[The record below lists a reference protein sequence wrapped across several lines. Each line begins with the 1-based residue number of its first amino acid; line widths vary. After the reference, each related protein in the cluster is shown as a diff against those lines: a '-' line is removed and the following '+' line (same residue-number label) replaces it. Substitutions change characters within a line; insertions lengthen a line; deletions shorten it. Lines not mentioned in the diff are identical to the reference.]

1 MEYDVEV
8 GGRVRQVT
16 LARAGETFLV
26 TVDGHARHIEVA
38 RIGARTLSLLVDS
51 VWSKDVVISA
61 GDTPGHLTVLV
72 GTTPVAVTIHRGAE
86 GRRRFRHRGDGA
98 DRERASR
105 TGPQRVT
112 APMPG
117 KVVRV
122 LVKVGDAVVARQPVI
137 VIEAMKME
145 NELRAQGDGQV
156 TEVRANEGALVD
168 AGALLIVIE

>member
-1 MEYDVEV
+1 MEYEVEV

-16 LARAGETFLV
+16 IARTGETFAV
-26 TVDGHARHIEVA
+26 TVDGHVRHLDVA
-38 RIGARTLSLLVDS
+38 RTGARTLSLLVDS
-51 VWSKDVVISA
+51 VSSKDVVISV
-61 GDTPGHLTVLV
+61 GDTPGHLTVLL
-72 GTTPVAVTIHRGAE
+72 GTIPVALTIHSRADA
-86 GRRRFRHRGDGA
+86 RRRSRNRGDGPA
-98 DRERASR
+98 RERASG

-122 LVKVGDAVVARQPVI
+122 LVKVGDAVVARQPVV

-145 NELRAQGDGQV
+145 NELRAPRDGQV
-156 TEVRANEGALVD
+156 TEVRAHEGASVD